1 MPEIITGLKLS
12 EGIGFGSIF
21 ISTRAEIEV
30 SETTIDKAQV
40 DKEISA
46 YKESIQ
52 HAHIQLRQ
60 LRENVGSH
68 LDEDSA
74 AIFDAHIMMLD
85 DPGFNEQIINNINNL
100 YNAQKA
106 IQEAGKSYIT
116 KFESLDSEYMK
127 ARALD
132 VKDICMR
139 LIANIQGVA
148 LTDLTEVDQPVVV
161 VADELTPS
169 ASAQLDSKYVK
180 GIITANG
187 GTTSHSA
194 IIARSLN
201 IPAVSGISNIISKVR
216 HGDNVIIDGYSGD
229 VILEPTEVEMAAY
242 SEKQKA
248 QEERE
253 EKLKDYIGK
262 ESKTLD
268 GINIRLFANIKG
280 PEDINDVTDND
291 AEGVGLYRTEFLYMN
306 RMNLP
311 SEEEQF
317 EAYKTVL
324 SETADKPV
332 IIRTLDI
339 GGDKELSYLNL
350 PKESNPFLGERS
362 IRFLLKNEEI
372 FRTQLRALVRASEH
386 GNLKVMFP
394 MVTTIDEFNRA
405 KALLIEEKQQF
416 EAENDLELSDI
427 AVGIMVETP
436 SAAMISD
443 QLAKHVDFFSIGTN
457 DLIQYT
463 MAADRLND
471 QVSDLYQPYH
481 PSVLGLIKKV
491 IDSGRS
497 NNKWVGVCGEMA
509 CDFKSIALLIGFGI
523 DELSVSPKSL
533 LPIREYV
540 SGIKKTDMEHLSEE
554 VLSCDSAED
563 VLYLIDEH
571 LNLT

>member
-21 ISTRAEIEV
+21 VSREADIEISEREID
-30 SETTIDKAQV
+30 TAQID
-40 DKEISA
+40 DEISA

-52 HAHIQLRQ
+52 EAHIQLRK
-60 LRENVGSH
+60 LRENVSEH

-85 DPGFNEQIINNINNL
+85 DPGFNEQIINHISNLNN
-100 YNAQKA
+100 AEKA
-106 IQEAGKSYIT
+106 IQLAGEVYIT

-139 LIANIQGVA
+139 LIANVQGVQ
-148 LTDLTEVDQPVVV
+148 LTDLTRVDEPVVV
-161 VADELTPS
+161 VAEELTPS

-180 GIITANG
+180 GIITAKG
-187 GTTSHSA
+187 GITSHSA

-201 IPAVSGISNIISKVR
+201 IPAVSGLDDIISKVN
-216 HGDNVIIDGYSGD
+216 HGDNIIIDGFTGD
-229 VILEPTEVEMAAY
+229 IVLGPTEIEMAAY
-242 SEKQKA
+242 SEKKKA

-253 EKLKDYIGK
+253 EKLKEYIGK
-262 ESKTLD
+262 ETKTLD
-268 GINIRLFANIKG
+268 GINISLYANIKG
-280 PEDINDVTDND
+280 PEDVNDVNSND
-291 AEGVGLYRTEFLYMN
+291 AEGIGLYRTEFLYMN

-317 EAYKTVL
+317 KAYKAVL
-324 SETADKPV
+324 SSQDDKPV

-339 GGDKELSYLNL
+339 GGDKELSYLDL

-372 FRTQLRALVRASEH
+372 FKTQLRALVRASEH

-405 KALLIEEKQQF
+405 KALLVEEKEKY
-416 EAENDLELSDI
+416 EAESGETLNDI
-427 AVGIMVETP
+427 AAGVMVETP

-443 QLAKHVDFFSIGTN
+443 QLAKHVDFFSIGSN

-491 IDSGRS
+491 IDSGR
-497 NNKWVGVCGEMA
+497 NHNKWVGICGEMA
-509 CDFKSIALLIGFGI
+509 CDYKSIALLTGFGI
-523 DELSVSPKSL
+523 DELSVTPKNIL
-533 LPIREYV
+533 AIREYI
-540 SGIKKTDMEHLSEE
+540 SKIKKTDMEQLSEQ

-563 VLYLIDEH
+563 VLYLIEEH

>member
-187 GTTSHSA
+187 GATSHSA

-533 LPIREYV
+533 LSIREYV

>member
-280 PEDINDVTDND
+280 PEDINDVADND

-491 IDSGRS
+491 IDSGRR

-533 LPIREYV
+533 LSIREYV

>member
-12 EGIGFGSIF
+12 EGIGFGRIF
-21 ISTRAEIEV
+21 ISTRAAIEV
-30 SETTIDKAQV
+30 SDTAIESTQID
-40 DKEISA
+40 DEITA

-52 HAHIQLRQ
+52 RAHIQLRQ
-60 LRENVGSH
+60 LRENVGAH

-85 DPGFNEQIINNINNL
+85 DPGFNEQIVNNINKLN
-100 YNAQKA
+100 NAEKS
-106 IQEAGKSYIT
+106 IQSAGEVYIG

-132 VKDICMR
+132 VKDICLR
-139 LIANIQGVA
+139 LIANIQGIE
-148 LTDLTEVDQPVVV
+148 LTDLTKVDEPVVI
-161 VADELTPS
+161 VAEDLTPS
-169 ASAQLDSKYVK
+169 ESAQLDSKFVK
-180 GIITANG
+180 GIVTATG
-187 GTTSHSA
+187 GITSHSA
-194 IIARSLN
+194 IIARSLD
-201 IPAVSGISNIISKVR
+201 IPAISGISDIMSKAA
-216 HGDNVIIDGYSGD
+216 HGDNIIIDGFTGD
-229 VILEPTEVEMAAY
+229 IILEPTEIEMAAY
-242 SEKQKA
+242 SEKRKA
-248 QEERE
+248 VDKRE
-253 EKLKDYIGK
+253 EELKTYIGK
-262 ESKTLD
+262 DSVTMD
-268 GINIRLFANIKG
+268 GINISLFANIKG
-280 PEDINDVTDND
+280 PEDINDVSDND
-291 AEGVGLYRTEFLYMN
+291 AEGIGLYRTEFLYMN

-324 SETADKPV
+324 EAAKDKPV

-372 FRTQLRALVRASEH
+372 FRTQLRALVRASEY

-394 MVTTIDEFNRA
+394 MVTTLDEFNRS
-405 KALLIEEKQQF
+405 KALLIEEK
-416 EAENDLELSDI
+416 EAYEAKNQKELNSI
-427 AVGIMVETP
+427 AAGIMVETP

-491 IDSGRS
+491 IDSGRK

-509 CDFKSIALLIGFGI
+509 CDYKSIALLIGFGV
-523 DELSVSPKSL
+523 DELSVTPKKL
-533 LPIREYV
+533 LDIREYI
-540 SGIKKTDMEHLSEE
+540 SGIKKTDMEHLGEQ
-554 VLSCDSAED
+554 VLLSDSAED
-563 VLYLIDEH
+563 VLYLIEEH

>member
-194 IIARSLN
+194 IIASSLN
-201 IPAVSGISNIISKVR
+201 IHEVSGISNIISKVR

-533 LPIREYV
+533 LSIREYV

>member
-280 PEDINDVTDND
+280 PEDINDVTEND

-416 EAENDLELSDI
+416 EAENDIELSDI

-533 LPIREYV
+533 LSIREYV

>member
-1 MPEIITGLKLS
+1 MPEIIAGLKLS

-21 ISTRAEIEV
+21 ISERADIEASNREIDAGQIE
-30 SETTIDKAQV
+30 E
-40 DKEISA
+40 EISA

-52 HAHIQLRQ
+52 AAHIQLRK
-60 LRENVGSH
+60 LRENVGEH

-85 DPGFNEQIINNINNL
+85 DPGFNEQIINSINNL
-100 YNAQKA
+100 NNAEKA
-106 IQEAGKSYIT
+106 IQLAGEVYIT

-139 LIANIQGVA
+139 LIANVQGVQ
-148 LTDLTEVDQPVVV
+148 LTDLTRVDEPVVV

-169 ASAQLDSKYVK
+169 ASAQLDSKYIK
-180 GIITANG
+180 GIITATG
-187 GTTSHSA
+187 GMTSHSA

-201 IPAVSGISNIISKVR
+201 IPAISGIPDILSKVT
-216 HGDNVIIDGYSGD
+216 HGDDIIIDGFTGD
-229 VILEPTEVEMAAY
+229 IVLSPTEVEMAAY
-242 SEKQKA
+242 SEKLKA

-253 EKLKDYIGK
+253 EKLKDFIGK
-262 ESKTLD
+262 ETKTLD
-268 GINIRLFANIKG
+268 GINISLYANIKG
-280 PEDINDVTDND
+280 PEDLNDVSSND
-291 AEGVGLYRTEFLYMN
+291 AEGIGLYRTEFLYMN

-317 EAYKTVL
+317 EAYKAVL
-324 SETADKPV
+324 SDMDDKPV

-372 FRTQLRALVRASEH
+372 FKTQLRALVRASEH

-405 KALLIEEKQQF
+405 KALLIEEKEKY
-416 EAENDLELSDI
+416 EAEIGKELNEI
-427 AVGIMVETP
+427 AAGIMVETP
-436 SAAMISD
+436 SAAIISD
-443 QLAKHVDFFSIGTN
+443 QLAKHVDFFSIGSN

-463 MAADRLND
+463 MAADRLNE
-471 QVSDLYQPYH
+471 QVSDLYQTYH

-491 IDSGRS
+491 IDSGRN
-497 NNKWVGVCGEMA
+497 NNKWVGICGEMA
-509 CDFKSIALLIGFGI
+509 CDHKSIALLTGFGI
-523 DELSVSPKSL
+523 DELSVSPKKNL
-533 LPIREYV
+533 GIREYI
-540 SGIKKTDMEHLSEE
+540 SEIKKTDMEQLSES

-563 VLYLIDEH
+563 VLYLIEEH

>member
-30 SETTIDKAQV
+30 SDTAIDKAHV

-46 YKESIQ
+46 YKDSIQ
-52 HAHIQLRQ
+52 KAHIQLRK
-60 LRENVGSH
+60 LRENVGTH

-85 DPGFNEQIINNINNL
+85 DPGFNEHIINNINSL
-100 YNAQKA
+100 YNAEKA
-106 IQEAGKSYIT
+106 IELAGEIYIT

-139 LIANIQGVA
+139 LIANIQDVE
-148 LTDLTEVDQPVVV
+148 LTDLTHVDQPVVV

-169 ASAQLDSKYVK
+169 ASAQLDSKFVK
-180 GIITANG
+180 GIITASG

-201 IPAVSGISNIISKVR
+201 IPAISGVPDIVSKVTE
-216 HGDNVIIDGYSGD
+216 GDDIIIDGYTGD
-229 VILEPTEVEMAAY
+229 IILEPTEVEMAAY
-242 SEKQKA
+242 SEKRKA
-248 QEERE
+248 QEERQD
-253 EKLKDYIGK
+253 KLKEFIGK

-268 GINIRLFANIKG
+268 GINISLFANIKG
-280 PEDINDVTDND
+280 PEDVNDFKAND
-291 AEGVGLYRTEFLYMN
+291 AEGIGLYRTEFLYMN

-311 SEEEQF
+311 TEEEQF

-324 SETADKPV
+324 SAAEDKPV

-372 FRTQLRALVRASEH
+372 FKTQLRALVRASEH

-405 KALLIEEKQQF
+405 KALLIEEKQKY
-416 EAENDLELSDI
+416 EADNDKELDNI

-463 MAADRLND
+463 MAADRLNN

-491 IDSGRS
+491 IDSGRN

-523 DELSVSPKSL
+523 DELSVSPNRL
-533 LPIREYV
+533 LAIREYI
-540 SGIKKTDMEHLSEE
+540 SGIKKTDMEHLSEQ
-554 VLSCDSAED
+554 VLLSDSAED
-563 VLYLIDEH
+563 VLYLIEEH

>member
-491 IDSGRS
+491 IDSGRR
-497 NNKWVGVCGEMA
+497 NNKWVGVCSEMA

-533 LPIREYV
+533 LSIREYV

>member
-280 PEDINDVTDND
+280 PEDINDVTEND

-324 SETADKPV
+324 SKTADKPV

-416 EAENDLELSDI
+416 EAENDIELSDI

-533 LPIREYV
+533 LSIREYI

>member
-12 EGIGFGSIF
+12 EGIGFGSIS

-533 LPIREYV
+533 LSIREYV

>member
-21 ISTRAEIEV
+21 VSREADIEISESEID
-30 SETTIDKAQV
+30 TAQID
-40 DKEISA
+40 DEISA

-52 HAHIQLRQ
+52 EAHIQLRK
-60 LRENVGSH
+60 LRESVGEH

-85 DPGFNEQIINNINNL
+85 DPGFNEQIINHISNLNN
-100 YNAQKA
+100 AEKA
-106 IQEAGKSYIT
+106 IQLAGEVYIT

-139 LIANIQGVA
+139 LIANVQGVQ
-148 LTDLTEVDQPVVV
+148 LTDLTRVDEPVVV
-161 VADELTPS
+161 VAEELTPS

-180 GIITANG
+180 GIITAKG
-187 GTTSHSA
+187 GITSHSA

-201 IPAVSGISNIISKVR
+201 IPAVSGLDDILSKVN
-216 HGDNVIIDGYSGD
+216 HGDNIIIDGFTGD
-229 VILEPTEVEMAAY
+229 IVLGPTEIEMAAY
-242 SEKQKA
+242 SEKKKA

-253 EKLKDYIGK
+253 EKLKEYIGK
-262 ESKTLD
+262 ETKTLD
-268 GINIRLFANIKG
+268 GINISLYANIKG
-280 PEDINDVTDND
+280 PEDVNDVNSND
-291 AEGVGLYRTEFLYMN
+291 AEGIGLYRTEFLYMN

-317 EAYKTVL
+317 KAYKAVL
-324 SETADKPV
+324 SSQDDKPV

-339 GGDKELSYLNL
+339 GGDKELSYLDL

-362 IRFLLKNEEI
+362 IRFLLKNEKI
-372 FRTQLRALVRASEH
+372 FKTQLRALVRASEH

-405 KALLIEEKQQF
+405 KALLVEEKEKY
-416 EAENDLELSDI
+416 EAESGETLNDIS
-427 AVGIMVETP
+427 AGVMVETP

-443 QLAKHVDFFSIGTN
+443 QLAKHVDFFSIGSN

-491 IDSGRS
+491 IDSGH
-497 NNKWVGVCGEMA
+497 NHNKWVGICGEMA
-509 CDFKSIALLIGFGI
+509 CDYKSIALLTGFGI
-523 DELSVSPKSL
+523 DELSVTPKNIL
-533 LPIREYV
+533 AIREYI
-540 SGIKKTDMEHLSEE
+540 SKIKKTDMEQLSEQ

-563 VLYLIDEH
+563 VLYLIEEH

>member
-1 MPEIITGLKLS
+1 M
-12 EGIGFGSIF
+12 
-21 ISTRAEIEV
+21 
-30 SETTIDKAQV
+30 
-40 DKEISA
+40 
-46 YKESIQ
+46 
-52 HAHIQLRQ
+52 
-60 LRENVGSH
+60 
-68 LDEDSA
+68 DE
-74 AIFDAHIMMLD
+74 
-85 DPGFNEQIINNINNL
+85 
-100 YNAQKA
+100 
-106 IQEAGKSYIT
+106 
-116 KFESLDSEYMK
+116 
-127 ARALD
+127 
-132 VKDICMR
+132 
-139 LIANIQGVA
+139 
-148 LTDLTEVDQPVVV
+148 PVVV
-161 VADELTPS
+161 VAEELTPS

-180 GIITANG
+180 GIITAKG
-187 GTTSHSA
+187 GITSHSA

-201 IPAVSGISNIISKVR
+201 IPAISGLDDILSKVT
-216 HGDNVIIDGYSGD
+216 HGDDIIIDGFTGD
-229 VILEPTEVEMAAY
+229 IVLAPTEIEMAAY
-242 SEKQKA
+242 SEKKKA

-253 EKLKDYIGK
+253 IKLKEFIGK
-262 ESKTLD
+262 ETKTLD
-268 GINIRLFANIKG
+268 GINISLYANIKG
-280 PEDINDVTDND
+280 PEDVNDVKSND
-291 AEGVGLYRTEFLYMN
+291 AEGIGLYRTEFLYMN

-317 EAYKTVL
+317 KAYKAVL
-324 SETADKPV
+324 SSQDDKPV

-372 FRTQLRALVRASEH
+372 FKTQLRALVRASGH

-405 KALLIEEKQQF
+405 KALLVEEKEKY
-416 EAENDLELSDI
+416 EAEIGKKLNDI
-427 AVGIMVETP
+427 ATGVMVETP

-443 QLAKHVDFFSIGTN
+443 QLAKHVDFFSIGSN

-491 IDSGRS
+491 IESGRN
-497 NNKWVGVCGEMA
+497 NNKWVGICGEMA
-509 CDFKSIALLIGFGI
+509 CDYKSIALLAGFGI
-523 DELSVSPKSL
+523 DELSVTPKNIL
-533 LPIREYV
+533 AIREYI
-540 SGIKKTDMEHLSEE
+540 SKIKKTDMEQLSEQ

>member
-248 QEERE
+248 QEERK

-280 PEDINDVTDND
+280 PEDINDVTEND

-416 EAENDLELSDI
+416 EAENDIELSDI

-533 LPIREYV
+533 LSIREYV

>member
-280 PEDINDVTDND
+280 PEDINDVTEND

-394 MVTTIDEFNRA
+394 LVTTIDEFNRA

-416 EAENDLELSDI
+416 EAENDIELSDI

-533 LPIREYV
+533 LSIREYV

>member
-533 LPIREYV
+533 LSIREYV

>member
-1 MPEIITGLKLS
+1 MPEIISGLKLS

-533 LPIREYV
+533 LSIREYV

>member
-201 IPAVSGISNIISKVR
+201 IHEVSGISNIISKVR

-533 LPIREYV
+533 LSIREYV

>member
-280 PEDINDVTDND
+280 PEDINDVTEND

-311 SEEEQF
+311 SAEEQF

-416 EAENDLELSDI
+416 EAENDIELSDI

-491 IDSGRS
+491 IESGRS

-533 LPIREYV
+533 LSIREYV

>member
-533 LPIREYV
+533 LSIREYV

-563 VLYLIDEH
+563 VLYLIEEH

>member
-21 ISTRAEIEV
+21 ISKRADIDVSDEIIEAAH
-30 SETTIDKAQV
+30 IDE
-40 DKEISA
+40 EISA

-52 HAHIQLRQ
+52 QAHIQLRI
-60 LRENVGSH
+60 LRENVGEQ

-85 DPGFNEQIINNINNL
+85 DPGFNEQIINNINSLN
-100 YNAQKA
+100 NAEKA
-106 IQEAGKSYIT
+106 IQLAGQVYIT

-139 LIANIQGVA
+139 LIANVQGVQ
-148 LTDLTEVDQPVVV
+148 LTDLTRVDEPVVV

-180 GIITANG
+180 GIITAKG
-187 GTTSHSA
+187 GATSHSA

-201 IPAVSGISNIISKVR
+201 IPAISGVPDILSKVN
-216 HGDNVIIDGYSGD
+216 HGDDIIVDGFTGD
-229 VILEPTEVEMAAY
+229 IVLSPTEIEMAAY
-242 SEKQKA
+242 SEKSKE

-253 EKLKDYIGK
+253 EILKDYIGK
-262 ESKTLD
+262 ETVTLD
-268 GINIRLFANIKG
+268 GINISLYANIKG
-280 PEDINDVTDND
+280 PEDTNDVSRSD
-291 AEGVGLYRTEFLYMN
+291 AEGIGLYRTEFLYMN

-317 EAYKTVL
+317 EAYKAVL
-324 SETADKPV
+324 SSMDDKPV

-372 FRTQLRALVRASEH
+372 FKTQLRALVRASEH

-394 MVTTIDEFNRA
+394 MVTTLDEFNRA
-405 KALLIEEKQQF
+405 KALLVEEKEKY
-416 EAENDLELSDI
+416 EAEIGKELSDI
-427 AVGIMVETP
+427 AAGIMVETP

-443 QLAKHVDFFSIGTN
+443 QLAKHVDFFSIGSN

-491 IDSGRS
+491 IDSGRN
-497 NNKWVGVCGEMA
+497 NNKWVGICGEMA
-509 CDFKSIALLIGFGI
+509 CDYKSIALLTGFGI
-523 DELSVSPKSL
+523 DELSVSPKNIL
-533 LPIREYV
+533 AIREYI
-540 SGIKKTDMEHLSEE
+540 SKIKKTDMEQLSEQ

-563 VLYLIDEH
+563 VLYLIEEH

>member
-280 PEDINDVTDND
+280 PEDINDVADND

-533 LPIREYV
+533 LSIREYV

>member
-280 PEDINDVTDND
+280 PEDINDVADND

-350 PKESNPFLGERS
+350 PKERNPFLGERS

-533 LPIREYV
+533 LSIREYV

>member
-523 DELSVSPKSL
+523 DELSVSPKTL
-533 LPIREYV
+533 LSIREYV

>member
-1 MPEIITGLKLS
+1 MPEIIAGLKLS

-21 ISTRAEIEV
+21 ISERADIEASNREIDAGQIE
-30 SETTIDKAQV
+30 E
-40 DKEISA
+40 EISA

-52 HAHIQLRQ
+52 AAHIQLRK
-60 LRENVGSH
+60 LRENVDEH

-85 DPGFNEQIINNINNL
+85 DPGFNEQIINSINNL
-100 YNAQKA
+100 NNAEKA
-106 IQEAGKSYIT
+106 IQLAGEVYIT

-139 LIANIQGVA
+139 LIANVQGVQ
-148 LTDLTEVDQPVVV
+148 LTDLTRVDEPVVV

-169 ASAQLDSKYVK
+169 ASAQLDSKYIK
-180 GIITANG
+180 GIITATG
-187 GTTSHSA
+187 GMTSHSA

-201 IPAVSGISNIISKVR
+201 IPAISGIPDILSKVT
-216 HGDNVIIDGYSGD
+216 HGDDIIIDGFTGD
-229 VILEPTEVEMAAY
+229 IVLSPTEVEMAAY
-242 SEKQKA
+242 SEKLKA

-253 EKLKDYIGK
+253 EKLKDFIGK
-262 ESKTLD
+262 ETKTLD
-268 GINIRLFANIKG
+268 GINISLYANIKG
-280 PEDINDVTDND
+280 PEDLNDVSSND
-291 AEGVGLYRTEFLYMN
+291 AEGIGLYRTEFLYMN

-317 EAYKTVL
+317 EAYKAVL
-324 SETADKPV
+324 SDMDDKPV

-372 FRTQLRALVRASEH
+372 FKTQLRALVRASEH

-405 KALLIEEKQQF
+405 KALLIEEKEKY
-416 EAENDLELSDI
+416 EAEIGKELNEI
-427 AVGIMVETP
+427 AAGIMVETP

-443 QLAKHVDFFSIGTN
+443 QLAKHVDFFSIGSN

-463 MAADRLND
+463 MAADRLNE
-471 QVSDLYQPYH
+471 QVSDLYQTYH

-491 IDSGRS
+491 IDSGRN
-497 NNKWVGVCGEMA
+497 NNKWVGICGEMA
-509 CDFKSIALLIGFGI
+509 CDHKSIALLTGFGI
-523 DELSVSPKSL
+523 DELSVSPKKIL
-533 LPIREYV
+533 GIREYI
-540 SGIKKTDMEHLSEE
+540 SEIKKTDMEQLSES

-563 VLYLIDEH
+563 VLYLIEEH

>member
-436 SAAMISD
+436 SAA
-443 QLAKHVDFFSIGTN
+443 
-457 DLIQYT
+457 
-463 MAADRLND
+463 
-471 QVSDLYQPYH
+471 
-481 PSVLGLIKKV
+481 
-491 IDSGRS
+491 
-497 NNKWVGVCGEMA
+497 
-509 CDFKSIALLIGFGI
+509 
-523 DELSVSPKSL
+523 
-533 LPIREYV
+533 
-540 SGIKKTDMEHLSEE
+540 
-554 VLSCDSAED
+554 
-563 VLYLIDEH
+563 
-571 LNLT
+571 

>member
-21 ISTRAEIEV
+21 ISKRADIDVSDEIIEAAH
-30 SETTIDKAQV
+30 IDE
-40 DKEISA
+40 EISA

-52 HAHIQLRQ
+52 QAHIQLRI
-60 LRENVGSH
+60 LRENVGEQ

-85 DPGFNEQIINNINNL
+85 DPGFNEQIINNINSLN
-100 YNAQKA
+100 NAEKA
-106 IQEAGKSYIT
+106 IQLAGQVYIT

-139 LIANIQGVA
+139 LIANVQGVQ
-148 LTDLTEVDQPVVV
+148 LTDLTRVDEPVVV

-180 GIITANG
+180 GIITAKG
-187 GTTSHSA
+187 GATSHSA

-201 IPAVSGISNIISKVR
+201 IPAISGVPDILSKVN
-216 HGDNVIIDGYSGD
+216 HGDDIIVDGFTGD
-229 VILEPTEVEMAAY
+229 IVLSPTEIEMAAY
-242 SEKQKA
+242 SEKSKE

-253 EKLKDYIGK
+253 EILKDYIGK
-262 ESKTLD
+262 ETVTLD
-268 GINIRLFANIKG
+268 GINISLYANIKG
-280 PEDINDVTDND
+280 PEDTNDVSRSD
-291 AEGVGLYRTEFLYMN
+291 AEGIGLYRTEFLYMN

-317 EAYKTVL
+317 EAYKAVL
-324 SETADKPV
+324 SSMDDKPV

-372 FRTQLRALVRASEH
+372 FKTQLRALVRASEH

-394 MVTTIDEFNRA
+394 MVTTLDEFNRA
-405 KALLIEEKQQF
+405 KALLVEEKEKY
-416 EAENDLELSDI
+416 EAEIGKELSDI
-427 AVGIMVETP
+427 AAGIMVETP

-443 QLAKHVDFFSIGTN
+443 QLARHVDFFSIGSN

-491 IDSGRS
+491 IDSGRN
-497 NNKWVGVCGEMA
+497 NNKWVGICGEMA
-509 CDFKSIALLIGFGI
+509 CDYKSIALLTGFGI
-523 DELSVSPKSL
+523 DELSVSPKNIL
-533 LPIREYV
+533 AIREYI
-540 SGIKKTDMEHLSEE
+540 SKIKKTDMEQLSEQ
-554 VLSCDSAED
+554 VLSYNSAED
-563 VLYLIDEH
+563 VLYLIEEH